1 MEFLFVLGLACIV
14 FGILMFV
21 FTEKFGEQ
29 ATKFHGVLFAVL
41 GIGCLVY
48 YFKKVG
54 FGFSIAE
61 ILIGIA
67 LVAIGICF
75 IAAIVFF
82 VKGDKTKGS
91 IFLAILVPIIV
102 AVCLLAPSEERDTK
116 SYDVLV
122 IAEKEVKSKLKSP
135 STAEF
140 SAYNETKITNDG
152 DVWVVEGWVDAQ
164 NSFGATLRSEYTVR
178 IVFDGDERY
187 KVEYCIVD

>member
-1 MEFLFVLGLACIV
+1 MGFLFALGLACIV

-48 YFKKVG
+48 YFKEV
-54 FGFSIAE
+54 GFSISVAE
-61 ILIGIA
+61 ILLGIA
-67 LVAIGICF
+67 LVTIGICF

-82 VKGDKTKGS
+82 VKGDKAKGS
-91 IFLAILVPIIV
+91 IFLAILVAIIV
-102 AVCLLAPSEERDTK
+102 AVCLLTPSKER
-116 SYDVLV
+116 SNEGYDVLV
-122 IAEKEVKSKLKSP
+122 IAEKEVESKLKSP
-135 STAEF
+135 ATAKF
-140 SAYNETKITNDG
+140 SSYNETKITNEG
-152 DVWVVEGWVDAQ
+152 DAWVVEGWVDAQ
-164 NSFGATLRSEYTVR
+164 NSFGATLRSEYIVR